1 MHAPL
6 FAAVRTGRDRAH
18 GVALSIRQPGA
29 GPDALKLVAS
39 GRIDL
44 GVLDIH
50 DLAIA
55 REQGIDVV
63 GVGAL
68 VGRPLAALVAR
79 GDVAPPPR
87 PRRAAPS
94 ASPGCRPTRPSSAR
108 SCATT
113 AATRGASAR

>member
-1 MHAPL
+1 M
-6 FAAVRTGRDRAH
+6 RTGRDRAH
-18 GVALSIRQPGA
+18 GISLRIRQPGA

-55 REQGIDVV
+55 RQQGVDLV
-63 GVGAL
+63 GVAAL

-79 GDVAPPPR
+79 GDVRR
-87 PRRAAPS
+87 PRDLEGAPS
-94 ASPGCRPTRPSSAR
+94 ASPGCRRTRRSSPPSSA
-108 SCATT
+108 TT
-113 AATRGASAR
+113 AVTRRACAR